1 MVASRLVEV
10 TLVRTWSPADPQGD
24 TGHRIVFGMALDAYG
39 APDEQA
45 WVDDPDPWPARLEA
59 PDAPPAPG
67 DVAHDEEGWSL
78 RFSQDGVSLA
88 EAPLHRILGG
98 GGWLRPGEV
107 VTIRRPDGTEAAW
120 RVVGVEQGGPQ

>member
-24 TGHRIVFGMALDAYG
+24 ANHRIVFAMALDAQG

-45 WVDDPDPWPARLEA
+45 WVDDPNPWPALLEA
-59 PDAPPAPG
+59 PDAPAVPG

-78 RFSQDGVSLA
+78 RFSDHDVSLD
-88 EAPLHRILGG
+88 EAPLHRILGA

-107 VTIRRPDGTEAAW
+107 VTIRMPDGAAAAW
-120 RVVGVEQGGPQ
+120 RVVAVG

>member
-1 MVASRLVEV
+1 MAASRLVEV

-24 TGHRIVFGMALDAYG
+24 VGHRIVFAMALDAHG

-45 WVDDPDPWPARLEA
+45 WLDDPDPWPARLEVPEA
-59 PDAPPAPG
+59 QPAQG

-78 RFSQDGVSLA
+78 RFPGDGVSLP
-88 EAPLHRILGG
+88 EAPMHRIRGG

-107 VTIRRPDGTEAAW
+107 VTIRAPDGAEAAW
-120 RVVGVEQGGPQ
+120 RIVAVD